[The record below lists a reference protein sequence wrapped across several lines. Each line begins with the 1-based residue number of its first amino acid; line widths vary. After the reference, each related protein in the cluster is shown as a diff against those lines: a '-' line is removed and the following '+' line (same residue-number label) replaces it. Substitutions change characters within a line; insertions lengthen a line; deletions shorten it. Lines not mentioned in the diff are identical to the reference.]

1 MTEIVVRPLDTP
13 EEMRAAVALY
23 REVFELSPT
32 DPVVSPRLLA
42 TLRMNGGSVIGAFA
56 DGELAGF
63 VYGFAGTQDGVVYH
77 FSQMACVRSGMQGS
91 GIGRALKL
99 GQRDFVLST
108 GLTEMRW
115 AFDPVRAHNAHFN
128 LDVLGARAR
137 WYVRD
142 LFGVEEMGRD
152 AGQGSDRLIMS
163 WDLTAEPGHPGPA
176 AGAGGSEATP
186 VRVPGWAETV
196 PDGDDVLFGLPS
208 RWAEVPAD
216 RAPRLREAVYSGLR
230 ELYASGHEAVSCR
243 PAGPGAATAYYRLR
257 RLP

>member
-1 MTEIVVRPLDTP
+1 MTELVVRPLDTP

-56 DGELAGF
+56 DGDLAGF
-63 VYGFAGTQDGVVYH
+63 VYGFVGTQDGVVYH

-152 AGQGSDRLIMS
+152 TGQGSDRLVMS
-163 WDLTAEPGHPGPA
+163 WDLTVEPGPLVDAGAPA
-176 AGAGGSEATP
+176 A
-186 VRVPGWAETV
+186 VPGWAERAG
-196 PDGDDVLFGLPS
+196 DGDDVLFGVPAK
-208 RWAEVPAD
+208 WAELPAE
-216 RAPRLREAVYSGLR
+216 RAPELREAVYAGLR
-230 ELYASGHEAVSCR
+230 ELYAAGYEAVSCR
-243 PAGPGAATAYYRLR
+243 PSGPGAATAYYRLR